1 MKPNTFLRVNMQQP
15 FFENMATMQTLLDVL
30 PVAIFVKDAQSK
42 LLLMNKACE
51 EQWGVSFSELEGTD
65 GSQFF
70 PADQMKT
77 FLAEDRETF
86 LRGHQV
92 DFEEEFCYA
101 ERTQTI
107 FRHTLKKPVFDAY
120 GKPLYLICINI
131 DISERKKAEMLSI
144 QHKTAIDI
152 SHDGFWIV
160 DARQGI
166 LLEANPSYA
175 RMSGYSLDELKG
187 MQISLLE
194 AKEQSQEEVQAHINN
209 IIAQGWDVFETR
221 HRRKDG
227 VIIDIEVSSA
237 FIKESG
243 QIVAFLRDITERR
256 RTQLE
261 LQKTRE
267 STHRNVLVKEVH
279 HRIKNNL
286 QGIVGVLRQHSEAH
300 PELTEPINRAIGQVQ
315 SVAVIHGLQ
324 GRTGMS
330 EVRLCE
336 LTSAIASG
344 KEALWN
350 TIIAVDIPSNWSPF
364 IILETEAVPI
374 ALILNE
380 LIANALKHSTDGIVT
395 ISLRTASDNDAV
407 IVTIRNSGLIPAGF
421 GLNSFALLGTGLSLV
436 SSLMPQSGA
445 RLYWEQDKEHV
456 VTKFELCS
464 PIIHPDLSDHANIA
478 NETPQQ

>member
-1 MKPNTFLRVNMQQP
+1 MQKP

-30 PVAIFVKDAQSK
+30 PVAIFVKDAQSN

-65 GSQFF
+65 GSQRFS
-70 PADQMKT
+70 ADQMAT

-92 DFEEEFCYA
+92 DFEEEVCIA
-101 ERTQTI
+101 GRTQAI
-107 FRHTLKKPVFDAY
+107 FRHTLKKPVFDEH
-120 GKPLYLICINI
+120 GKPLYLVCINM
-131 DISERKKAEMLSI
+131 DVSERKKAEMLSL

-166 LLEANPSYA
+166 LLEANQSYA

-187 MQISLLE
+187 MQVSILE
-194 AKEQSQEEVQAHINN
+194 AKEQSQDEVHAHISR
-209 IIAQGWDVFETR
+209 IITHGWDVFETR

-227 VIIDIEVSSA
+227 EIMDIEVSCA
-237 FIKESG
+237 FIKDAG
-243 QIVAFLRDITERR
+243 HIVVFLRDISERK

-261 LQKTRE
+261 LQKARE
-267 STHRNVLVKEVH
+267 ATHRNVLVREVH

-286 QGIVGVLRQHSEAH
+286 QGIIGVLRQHSEAH
-300 PELTEPINRAIGQVQ
+300 PELSDPMNHAISQVQ

-324 GRTGMS
+324 GQTGMP

-350 TIIAVDIPSNWSPF
+350 TSIAVDIPSNWSPF
-364 IILETEAVPI
+364 VVIEAEAVPT

-380 LIANALKHSTDGIVT
+380 LMANAIKHGADGNVGV
-395 ISLRTASDNDAV
+395 SLRCSQATDSV

-421 GLNSFALLGTGLSLV
+421 GLNSPALLGTGLRLV

-445 RLYWEQDKEHV
+445 RLYWEQDKEQV
-456 VTKFELCS
+456 VTKFELYS
-464 PIIHPDLSDHANIA
+464 PIIHPELPDHANIDS
-478 NETPQQ
+478 PRP